1 MKSNKIS
8 FAGAAVR
15 VAMVGLLVMAAGIA
29 SAGAAEKTVQAGTG
43 YSIEKDAQ
51 KAGTEAAKKAKAALG
66 KQEAKVVIVFGL
78 NKLDHK
84 KILEGVNSV
93 FDKSIVYGCSAY
105 NAITE
110 EGNNGSV
117 GVLAL
122 AGKITVTTAIADVEK
137 KDYEA
142 CGKKIGEAL
151 KEAAQAKD
159 TGKLLIAIG
168 DCHVPADDKVVK
180 GICGVLGEKFPVIG
194 GAATDGIV
202 YSKGKVVGKAKNLGI
217 LITGEFTIGCSTL
230 NAGPPDV
237 HKNKVVAAAGQAFKN
252 AVGDDKDKVVMVFAF
267 DCGGRRN
274 NMGKDRPDELKVM
287 QAVVG
292 KEMPIIGF
300 YGSGEIGPK
309 DNDSPSKGVGFHIA
323 ACALK
328 TK

>member
-1 MKSNKIS
+1 MKSSRIILT
-8 FAGAAVR
+8 GAMAR
-15 VAMVGLLVMAAGIA
+15 VALAGLLVMAAGIA
-29 SAGAAEKTVQAGTG
+29 NADAAEKAVQAGTG
-43 YSIEKDAQ
+43 YSVQKDAQ
-51 KAGTEAAKKAKAALG
+51 KAGAEAAKKAKAALG
-66 KQEAKVVIVFGL
+66 KQEAKVVLVFGL
-78 NKLDHK
+78 DKVDHAK
-84 KILEGVNSV
+84 MLEGVNSV

-105 NAITE
+105 HAITQ
-110 EGNNGSV
+110 EGNNGTV
-117 GVLAL
+117 GVVAI
-122 AGKITVTTAIADVEK
+122 AGKITVTTALADVEK
-137 KDYEA
+137 KDFEG

-159 TGKLLIAIG
+159 TGKLLIVIG

-180 GICGVLGEKFPVIG
+180 GVCGVLGEKFPVIG
-194 GAATDGIV
+194 GAASGGIV

-252 AVGDDKDKVVMVFAF
+252 AVGDDKDKVVMMFAF
-267 DCGGRRN
+267 DCGGRRG

-309 DNDSPSKGVGFHIA
+309 DNDSPPKGVGFHIS
-323 ACALK
+323 ACAIK

>member
-1 MKSNKIS
+1 M
-8 FAGAAVR
+8 
-15 VAMVGLLVMAAGIA
+15 
-29 SAGAAEKTVQAGTG
+29 
-43 YSIEKDAQ
+43 
-51 KAGTEAAKKAKAALG
+51 
-66 KQEAKVVIVFGL
+66 
-78 NKLDHK
+78 
-84 KILEGVNSV
+84 
-93 FDKSIVYGCSAY
+93 
-105 NAITE
+105 
-110 EGNNGSV
+110 
-117 GVLAL
+117 
-122 AGKITVTTAIADVEK
+122 
-137 KDYEA
+137 
-142 CGKKIGEAL
+142 
-151 KEAAQAKD
+151 
-159 TGKLLIAIG
+159 
-168 DCHVPADDKVVK
+168 PADDKVVK

-202 YSKGKVVGKAKNLGI
+202 YCKGKVVGKAKNLGI

-230 NAGPPDV
+230 NEGPPDV

-252 AVGDDKDKVVMVFAF
+252 AVGDDKDKVVMMFAF

-309 DNDSPSKGVGFHIA
+309 DNDSPSKGVGFHIS

>member
-1 MKSNKIS
+1 MKSSKVILT
-8 FAGAAVR
+8 GAVAR

-29 SAGAAEKTVQAGTG
+29 SARAAEKAVQVGTG
-43 YSIEKDAQ
+43 YSVEEDAQ
-51 KAGTEAAKKAKAALG
+51 KAGAEAAKKAKAALG
-66 KQEAKVVIVFGL
+66 DQKAKVVIVFGL
-78 NKLDHK
+78 SKLDHAK
-84 KILEGVNSV
+84 MLEGVNSV
-93 FDKSIVYGCSAY
+93 FDPSVVYGCSAY

-122 AGKITVTTAIADVEK
+122 AGMIKVTTAIADV
-137 KDYEA
+137 KDKDFEG

-151 KEAAQAKD
+151 KEAAQVKD

-202 YSKGKVVGKAKNLGI
+202 YCKGKVVGKAKNLGI

-230 NAGPPDV
+230 NEGPPDV

-252 AVGDDKDKVVMVFAF
+252 AVGDDKDKVVMMFAF
-267 DCGGRRN
+267 DCGGRRT

-292 KEMPIIGF
+292 KRMPIIGF

-309 DNDSPSKGVGFHIA
+309 DNDSAPKGVGFHIS